1 MEEIGTNLQL
11 IAYTVS
17 TAIGI
22 VAFWFN
28 MRTKVASLEQ
38 KITVLEHTIETMKV
52 DRDKYEERAKTE
64 TSYLRDRIE
73 AMDRNVVKI
82 STELEIHNAHL
93 ATMLSLLIKR
103 IDKIEEEE

>member
-11 IAYTVS
+11 IAYVVGTVVS
-17 TAIGI
+17 I

-28 MRTKVASLEQ
+28 IRTKVSSLEQ
-38 KITVLEHTIETMKV
+38 KITVLEHTIDAMKT

-73 AMDRNVVKI
+73 VMDRNIVKI